1 MNRLNLERASSSV
14 HRWWS
19 TSIVLLL
26 VLLLYGALAF
36 GIYNGLTRNAL
47 GANDFYSRWMGA
59 RALFLNG
66 QNPYSDAVTREI
78 QIGMYGRLARA
89 DEDQVAFAY
98 PLYAAY
104 VAAPL
109 VWFSYNIAQALWMAL
124 LIMGVVAGALALARV
139 NRIAL
144 SPFALAAIVLGA
156 LFFYPSVRGIFLGQ
170 YALFSFACVALAGL
184 AIATNHATT
193 AGILLALASVKPQP
207 VIFLLPVILFWA
219 GWNGKRRVVW
229 STLLSLGVLV
239 GSSFLWLPTWFT
251 DFLNGLRSYAQYAP
265 VGPPLETFFK
275 LLLPTSLA
283 PIFFLISSALL
294 VGGMLWLVWRN
305 RARGWHEFQFTL
317 GVVAVVTTLIAGRI
331 GTPDQVLLLI
341 FWMAQFA
348 AWGVQKKNFSIA
360 ACVLI
365 LLVAPWFAF
374 LNLLQGNQEAIAVTT
389 ILPVFTLLISL
400 VMVFDVLR
408 KQSVAK

>member
-1 MNRLNLERASSSV
+1 MNPIHIERAPSGIS
-14 HRWWS
+14 RWWS

-26 VLLLYGALAF
+26 ALLLYGALAF

-78 QIGMYGRLARA
+78 QIGMYGRLARP

-104 VAAPL
+104 IAAPL
-109 VWFSYNIAQALWMAL
+109 VWFSYAIAQALWMAL

-139 NRIAL
+139 NRSAL
-144 SPFALAAIVLGA
+144 SPIALAVIVLGA

-184 AIATNHATT
+184 GIATNHATT

-219 GWNGKRRVVW
+219 WWNGERRVVW
-229 STLLSLGVLV
+229 SALLTLGGLI
-239 GSSFLWLPTWFT
+239 GSSFLLAPTWFT
-251 DFLNGLRSYAQYAP
+251 DFLNGLRNYSQYAP

-275 LLLPTSLA
+275 LILPGSLA
-283 PIFFLISSALL
+283 PVFFPVCSALL

-305 RARGWHEFQFTL
+305 RAQRWHEFQFTL

-331 GTPDQVLLLI
+331 GTPDQVLLLF
-341 FWMAQFA
+341 FWMAAFA
-348 AWGVQKKNFSIA
+348 AWGSQKKIFPIA
-360 ACVLI
+360 VCVLI

-374 LNLLQGNQEAIAVTT
+374 LNLLQGNQEAIVVTT
-389 ILPVFTLLISL
+389 LLPMFTLVISFG
-400 VMVFDVLR
+400 MVFDALQ
-408 KQSVAK
+408 KQRFAQ